1 MKDMR
6 NTMNEGIESN
16 RGDGPALPPNPD
28 VAKRT
33 APSGAHDG
41 KSGAKIAKKEEKR
54 ALGSVD
60 GPQALDESTVPGHLA
75 IRAALGVITILLLVL
90 MAAVVLLPIPGWL
103 TDSVNEDSGLSSR
116 QVSQTDLT
124 YYCPSRMAL
133 SDSEKYGD
141 SAFQQSEGDIA
152 SSARFAAFGSVYQA
166 TVGTVGAGNE
176 VENKMLTGDDSVNGA
191 GVKTYSGSVDKGSNA
206 FSAHLLKAESGTG
219 VAASVA
225 SWASV
230 GDLKGLSAS
239 TCVAPALEQD
249 FLLGPTTTGS
259 TQQLSVANF
268 SGKPTSLEI
277 RIWSTKHGSPLE
289 LSTGNVLNVGAHSE
303 ATQELS
309 AAAPGNE
316 ALFVTVKSK
325 ETPIAAVV
333 RNVELDGLSAK
344 GSDYV
349 APLSPADKRQY
360 LPGISTDD
368 EVKLMARSGRSAD
381 VTLSWVDDKGSVRAK
396 NEHLDA
402 GRVSIVDL
410 GKAPQNVSGLRV
422 EAGEPVDVVAKVV
435 RNSQSYTDFTYVTP
449 AGILADSATVQPDH
463 TDGVLSVLNTSGEP
477 AKAVLRGYDVSG
489 NPSGDKDI
497 DVPANAGINI
507 NAKDVGADTVM
518 YTLKGDKRIVM
529 GMRLKLQS
537 GDDELSSAAVAYLS
551 ASGLEP
557 QSRKVWVEQ
566 DAGIVR

>member
-1 MKDMR
+1 MKDMQ
-6 NTMNEGIESN
+6 NTMNDGIGSN
-16 RGDGPALPPNPD
+16 NNGPALPSNPD
-28 VAKRT
+28 VARRT
-33 APSGAHDG
+33 VPSDAGNGRNSIKVAKGQG
-41 KSGAKIAKKEEKR
+41 KQASHI
-54 ALGSVD
+54 VD
-60 GPQALDESTVPGHLA
+60 GSQSLDEPNARPRLA

-90 MAAVVLLPIPGWL
+90 MVAVILLPIPSRLVDPANGG
-103 TDSVNEDSGLSSR
+103 SGVASR

-176 VENKMLTGDDSVNGA
+176 ADNKTLAGDDSVTDA
-191 GVKTYSGSVDKGSNA
+191 GVKTYSGSVDKGSSA
-206 FSAHLLKAESGTG
+206 FEAHLLKAKSGTG
-219 VAASVA
+219 AAASVA

-239 TCVAPALEQD
+239 TCVAPSLEQD

-277 RIWSTKHGSPLE
+277 RIWSTKHGSPLQ
-289 LSTGNVLNVGAHSE
+289 LSTGNVLNVGAHAE
-303 ATQELS
+303 TTQELS

-333 RNVELDGLSAK
+333 RNIELDGLSAK

-349 APLSPADKRQY
+349 APLVPSAKRQY
-360 LPGISTDD
+360 LPGISADD
-368 EVKLMARSGRSAD
+368 EVKLMARSARSTD
-381 VTLSWVDDKGSVRAK
+381 LTLSWVDDKGDAQAK
-396 NEHLDA
+396 TEHLDA
-402 GRVSIVDL
+402 GKVSVVDL
-410 GKAPQNVSGLRV
+410 GKAPQNVSGLRA
-422 EAGEPVDVVAKVV
+422 EADESVDVAAKVV
-435 RNSQSYTDFTYVTP
+435 RNSQSNTDFTYVQS
-449 AGILADSATVQPDH
+449 AGAFAESAIVQPDH
-463 TDGVLSVLNTSGEP
+463 TDGTLSLLNISSEP
-477 AKAVLRGYDVSG
+477 AKATLRGYDALG
-489 NPSGDKDI
+489 NPAGDKDI
-497 DVPANAGINI
+497 DVPANAGLNV
-507 NAKDVGADTVM
+507 NAKDIGADAVM
-518 YTLKGDKRIVM
+518 YSLKGDKHIIM

-537 GDDELSSAAVAYLS
+537 GDDGLSSVATAYLS

-557 QSRKVWVEQ
+557 QSRKVWVQQ

>member
-1 MKDMR
+1 MKDMQ
-6 NTMNEGIESN
+6 NTMNDGIGSN
-16 RGDGPALPPNPD
+16 NNGPALPPNPEAARRTVPSD
-28 VAKRT
+28 VDNGRNSVKVVKEQ
-33 APSGAHDG
+33 G
-41 KSGAKIAKKEEKR
+41 KH
-54 ALGSVD
+54 ALHNVD
-60 GPQALDESTVPGHLA
+60 GSQSLDEPNVHPGLA
-75 IRAALGVITILLLVL
+75 IRAALGMITILLLVL
-90 MAAVVLLPIPGWL
+90 MAVVLLLPIPSWL
-103 TDSVNEDSGLSSR
+103 ADPANGGLGVASR

-166 TVGTVGAGNE
+166 TVGTVGAGSE
-176 VENKMLTGDDSVNGA
+176 ADSKTLTGDDSVNGA

-206 FSAHLLKAESGTG
+206 FEARLLKAKSGTG
-219 VAASVA
+219 AAASVA

-239 TCVAPALEQD
+239 TCVTPSLEQD

-277 RIWSTKHGSPLE
+277 RIWSTKHGSPLQ
-289 LSTGNVLNVGAHSE
+289 LSTGNVLNVGAHAE

-333 RNVELDGLSAK
+333 RNIELDGLSAK

-349 APLSPADKRQY
+349 APLMPSAKRQY
-360 LPGISTDD
+360 LPGISADD
-368 EVKLMARSGRSAD
+368 EVKLMARSARSTD
-381 VTLSWVDDKGSVRAK
+381 LTLSWVDDQGDARAK
-396 NEHLDA
+396 TEHLDA
-402 GRVSIVDL
+402 GKVSIVEL
-410 GKAPQNVSGLRV
+410 GKAPQNVSGLRT
-422 EAGEPVDVVAKVV
+422 EADESVDVAAKVV
-435 RNSQSYTDFTYVTP
+435 RSSQSDTDFTYV
-449 AGILADSATVQPDH
+449 DSAGAFAESAIVQPDH
-463 TDGVLSVLNTSGEP
+463 TDGTLSLLNTSSES
-477 AKAVLRGYDVSG
+477 AKAALRGYDASG
-489 NPSGDKDI
+489 NPVGDKDI
-497 DVPANAGINI
+497 DVPANAGLNI
-507 NAKDVGADTVM
+507 DAKDVGADAVM

-537 GDDELSSAAVAYLS
+537 GDDELSSVATAYLS

-557 QSRKVWVEQ
+557 QSRKVWVQQ
-566 DAGIVR
+566 DAGIVH

>member
-1 MKDMR
+1 MKDMQ
-6 NTMNEGIESN
+6 NTMNDGIGSN
-16 RGDGPALPPNPD
+16 NNGPALPSNPD
-28 VAKRT
+28 AARRMV
-33 APSGAHDG
+33 PSDADNGRNSVKAVKEQG
-41 KSGAKIAKKEEKR
+41 KQTSH
-54 ALGSVD
+54 SVD
-60 GPQALDESTVPGHLA
+60 GSQSLDNPNVHPRLA
-75 IRAALGVITILLLVL
+75 IRAASGVITILLLVL
-90 MAAVVLLPIPGWL
+90 MTAVILFPIPSWL
-103 TDSVNEDSGLSSR
+103 ADPANGGSGVASR

-152 SSARFAAFGSVYQA
+152 SSARFSAFGSVYQA

-176 VENKMLTGDDSVNGA
+176 ADNKTLSGDDSVNGA
-191 GVKTYSGSVDKGSNA
+191 GVKTYSGSVDKGSSA
-206 FSAHLLKAESGTG
+206 FEAHLLKAKSGTG
-219 VAASVA
+219 AAASVA

-239 TCVAPALEQD
+239 TCVAPSLEQD

-277 RIWSTKHGSPLE
+277 RIWSTKHGSPLQ
-289 LSTGNVLNVGAHSE
+289 LSTGNVLNVGAHAE

-349 APLSPADKRQY
+349 APLVPSAKRQY
-360 LPGISTDD
+360 LPGISADD
-368 EVKLMARSGRSAD
+368 EVKLMARSARSTDLA
-381 VTLSWVDDKGSVRAK
+381 LSWVDDKGNAQAK
-396 NEHLDA
+396 TEHLDA
-402 GRVSIVDL
+402 GKVSVVDL
-410 GKAPQNVSGLRV
+410 GKAPQNVSGLRA
-422 EAGEPVDVVAKVV
+422 EAGESVDVAAKVV
-435 RNSQSYTDFTYVTP
+435 RSSQSDTDFTYVES
-449 AGILADSATVQPDH
+449 AGAFAESAIVQPDH
-463 TDGVLSVLNTSGEP
+463 TDGTLSLLNTSSEP
-477 AKAVLRGYDVSG
+477 AKATLRGYDASG
-489 NPSGDKDI
+489 NPAGDKDV
-497 DVPANAGINI
+497 DVPVNAGLNI
-507 NAKDVGADTVM
+507 NAKDVGADAVM
-518 YTLKGDKRIVM
+518 YTLKGDKHIVM

-537 GDDELSSAAVAYLS
+537 GDDELSSVATACLS

-557 QSRKVWVEQ
+557 QSRKVWVQQ